1 MKFNEPK
8 HMHEALC
15 GRYTLFDYA
24 DIGLYERI
32 LYLDTDIVVQGDLA
46 PLFTLEIEDKIHALP
61 EGTIEHAYHGG
72 HLFDLSTVDKDTPG
86 MNSGIL
92 LFKNTETVRTIF
104 TEINVHIQ
112 RLHDSG
118 EPIGIIVDQAFL
130 NFHTVSAKKNETT
143 LLTKYA
149 MIYAMDPPPPPS
161 EPTDIILCHFVW
173 PIGEAENKLVR
184 MNKHMKHLFDNFP
197 ALYSGPAPMPAP
209 LKKYT
214 WSTNGNISFE
224 HTALRTTWGYG
235 VYAWI
240 NSHTVEATWSGFA
253 HILRLNEDYSGFI
266 SVRKGDLDC
275 VLGQLIV

>member
-1 MKFNEPK
+1 
-8 HMHEALC
+8 
-15 GRYTLFDYA
+15 
-24 DIGLYERI
+24 
-32 LYLDTDIVVQGDLA
+32 
-46 PLFTLEIEDKIHALP
+46 
-61 EGTIEHAYHGG
+61 
-72 HLFDLSTVDKDTPG
+72 
-86 MNSGIL
+86 
-92 LFKNTETVRTIF
+92 
-104 TEINVHIQ
+104 
-112 RLHDSG
+112 
-118 EPIGIIVDQAFL
+118 
-130 NFHTVSAKKNETT
+130 
-143 LLTKYA
+143 